1 MEYKDDMVYRD
12 WFLPPLELWEKGEA
26 ELNLLSEMLRREE
39 NRLAGAKTCTQE
51 QVRNMA
57 RALLHED

>member
-1 MEYKDDMVYRD
+1 MEYKDDMVYID
-12 WFLPPLELWEKGEA
+12 WFLPPLELWKKGEA

-39 NRLAGAKTCTQE
+39 NRLAGAKTFTQE

-57 RALLHED
+57 RELLHED

>member
-1 MEYKDDMVYRD
+1 MEYKDDMIYID

-39 NRLAGAKTCTQE
+39 NRLAGAKTFTQE
-51 QVRNMA
+51 QIRNMTQE
-57 RALLHED
+57 LLHED